1 MAIDCEDTWRDR
13 GGGGGGALLVLV
25 ERGGGG
31 CKDVGGSVDVGIV
44 TLDDCDGDSP
54 SECKCRG
61 VTCVDGETAEDDL
74 RR

>member
-1 MAIDCEDTWRDR
+1 MIEFDDTWRDR

-31 CKDVGGSVDVGIV
+31 CEDVGGSVD
-44 TLDDCDGDSP
+44 DCDCDSP
-54 SECKCRG
+54 SGCRCRG
-61 VTCVDGETAEDDL
+61 VTCVDGETAEEDL